1 MSTERKILNK
11 ILANKIHQHIQRI
24 IGYDQVGFISI
35 IQEFFNICKLISV
48 IYHVNKLKNKNHIII
63 SIDAEKA
70 LDKIQYSLM
79 IGSPER
85 KGNPPQHNKDH
96 KPTVN
101 VILKGENLKAF
112 HLRSGTRLG
121 CPLSSL
127 LFSIVLEVLVMA
139 IREVKLSLFAYDKI
153 LMLYIENPKDA
164 NKKTTRAH
172 Q

>member
-1 MSTERKILNK
+1 MSHKSRKPDKDITKKENYKPISPMSTERNILNK

-24 IGYDQVGFISI
+24 IDYDQVGFIPI
-35 IQEFFNICKLISV
+35 IQEFFNICKSISV
-48 IYHVNKLKNKNHIII
+48 IYHVNKLKNKSHIII

-101 VILKGENLKAF
+101 VILKGEKLKAF
-112 HLRSGTRLG
+112 H
-121 CPLSSL
+121 
-127 LFSIVLEVLVMA
+127 FI
-139 IREVKLSLFAYDKI
+139 
-153 LMLYIENPKDA
+153 
-164 NKKTTRAH
+164 
-172 Q
+172 